1 MQKVFHV
8 KRNTVSTYL
17 NQLVKENLVI
27 KINTRPVYF
36 LSRSVFEKKFFN
48 IPASILD
55 SFQELKEYEPPK
67 NDKHD
72 VFDELIG
79 AEGSLKKAIT
89 QIKTSIFY
97 PGGLPI
103 MLCGPTGVGKSYTA
117 ELIYKC
123 CVENEVLPPHAP
135 FISFNCAQY
144 ANNPEL
150 LSSNLF
156 GYIKGAFTGAESTKN
171 GLLAA
176 ANGGILFLDEVHR
189 LNAEGQEKLFTFID
203 KGVYRRMG
211 ESEEKHKADVRLIF
225 ATTEDLE
232 KNFLPTFLRRIPIR
246 VTIPSLDERGEI
258 EKKQFIYMFLINEA
272 RTLNRPIK
280 MTDRALDALAK
291 HHYTGNMGD
300 LKNTIKYIVASSL
313 VKNRTKDEVYITLQD
328 LPENVIENA
337 IPFIDTKIKKA
348 NEVMIQPDSTLEQ
361 LYKTSISHMQRIK
374 GTYEKMIQIYREGKE
389 KSFSG
394 KEIEQTI
401 MNEVTILFDSLIFNT
416 SKEKADILLQLITA
430 NVQETIQYLEKSN
443 NIRFNGNNI

>member
-1 MQKVFHV
+1 
-8 KRNTVSTYL
+8 
-17 NQLVKENLVI
+17 
-27 KINTRPVYF
+27 
-36 LSRSVFEKKFFN
+36 
-48 IPASILD
+48 
-55 SFQELKEYEPPK
+55 
-67 NDKHD
+67 
-72 VFDELIG
+72 
-79 AEGSLKKAIT
+79 
-89 QIKTSIFY
+89 
-97 PGGLPI
+97 
-103 MLCGPTGVGKSYTA
+103 
-117 ELIYKC
+117 
-123 CVENEVLPPHAP
+123 
-135 FISFNCAQY
+135 
-144 ANNPEL
+144 
-150 LSSNLF
+150 
-156 GYIKGAFTGAESTKN
+156 
-171 GLLAA
+171 
-176 ANGGILFLDEVHR
+176 
-189 LNAEGQEKLFTFID
+189 
-203 KGVYRRMG
+203 
-211 ESEEKHKADVRLIF
+211 
-225 ATTEDLE
+225 
-232 KNFLPTFLRRIPIR
+232 
-246 VTIPSLDERGEI
+246 
-258 EKKQFIYMFLINEA
+258 MFLINEA

-313 VKNRTKDEVYITLQD
+313 VKNRTKDEVYITLQH